1 MPPEPFDGFTMGK
14 TKAVFPSGRETAK
27 SEYCLLDCAPSPR
40 VYKNELD
47 FTIQAK
53 ALNRLK
59 SEIAFMTTTAV
70 LRKGERTRQI
80 FIEAASRVFV
90 RDGYLNAEIS
100 EIAKEAG
107 KSNGT
112 FYIYFENKSALLDAM
127 IEAFEDDVLERF
139 QEHDEPWYG
148 ASQAGDWAMIVS
160 NMWKSFTRH
169 AATFQALSQA
179 CLVDPHFGDAY
190 NRIRERT
197 RNDFINFLKARQ
209 KLGFCRAINIQYV
222 ATALETMI
230 LYCLI
235 EWLAEG
241 GRCHD
246 RREEKKALAA
256 LTGIFTAVMSI
267 S

>member
-1 MPPEPFDGFTMGK
+1 M
-14 TKAVFPSGRETAK
+14 S
-27 SEYCLLDCAPSPR
+27 
-40 VYKNELD
+40 
-47 FTIQAK
+47 
-53 ALNRLK
+53 
-59 SEIAFMTTTAV
+59 TTTV

-80 FIEAASRVFV
+80 FIEAGSRVFV

-112 FYIYFENKSALLDAM
+112 FYIYFENKTALLDAM
-127 IEAFEDDVLERF
+127 IEAFEEDILERF

-148 ASQAGDWAMIVS
+148 ASKAGDWEMIVT

-169 AATFQALSQA
+169 AATFHALSQA
-179 CLVDPHFGDAY
+179 CLVDQHFGDAY
-190 NRIRERT
+190 SRIRERT
-197 RNDFINFLKARQ
+197 RSDFVNFLKARQ
-209 KLGFCRAINIQYV
+209 KLGFCKTINIQYV
-222 ATALETMI
+222 AMALETMI
-230 LYCLI
+230 LYCLN

-256 LTGIFTAVMSI
+256 LTSIFTAAMSMD
-267 S
+267 